1 MTAESQPPK
10 HLINQSVV
18 RFSSGNMTSHAYSNT
33 VDTPVVGPIIT
44 IRKKANTSEAALG
57 QIVTYT
63 LTIANKGNLDAQVT
77 LFDSMPDGT
86 SLVPNSVIVDGVPMP
101 MAKPD
106 KGIYVGTIHVGQHID
121 VNFQVIVLHPSSQLK
136 NQATATYTFHTSG
149 GRSATGSSKSNTVII
164 PFEETKISFK
174 KQADR
179 PYTFVGDTVTF
190 LFTIKNEGSYTV
202 NKMLFVDRLPTE
214 LASLQAA

>member
-33 VDTPVVGPIIT
+33 VDTPVVGPVIT

-77 LFDSMPDGT
+77 LLTPC
-86 SLVPNSVIVDGVPMP
+86 
-101 MAKPD
+101 
-106 KGIYVGTIHVGQHID
+106 
-121 VNFQVIVLHPSSQLK
+121 
-136 NQATATYTFHTSG
+136 
-149 GRSATGSSKSNTVII
+149 RTG
-164 PFEETKISFK
+164 
-174 KQADR
+174 
-179 PYTFVGDTVTF
+179 
-190 LFTIKNEGSYTV
+190 L
-202 NKMLFVDRLPTE
+202 RLCLT
-214 LASLQAA
+214 ASL